1 MVKRHS
7 LGLPM
12 VASACVAGL
21 LAASALA
28 AATQPTLYI
37 HANIHTMDAARPRAE
52 AMLVTNGHI
61 VAIGSANDVRI
72 AADAITPGPQPRTG
86 PNAPREV
93 DLRGRT
99 VLPGLVDCHG
109 HMSGL
114 GSLHLGIVD
123 LARTRS
129 YDEVIDRVA
138 ARAKS
143 SPKGAWVVGRGW
155 DHESWPEKAL
165 PTHELLSRACPDNP
179 VVLSRVDGHAML
191 ANAAAMSVAG
201 ITAET
206 ASPAGGEIL
215 HDKSGAPTGVFVDN
229 AMDVVASHVPR
240 SVRPDPESALLKAQE
255 LCLSAGLTGVH
266 DAGVGPMEL
275 EVYQRLEAEGRLK
288 LRVYAMVSAAYAPD
302 WFEKHGLKKG
312 DGQVNGRD
320 ERLTIRAAKMYIDG
334 ALGSRGAWLLE
345 PYADRSAADDGT
357 PYTGLAVRQPADVE
371 ALAAD
376 GLKRGYQVCTHAIGD
391 RGNREVLD
399 AYVKAIRAVARLR
412 YAGEANIAGPVQPP
426 PFASVVHGVALAA
439 RFRVEHAQ
447 LLSPEDIPRFA
458 GWHIIASMQATHCTT
473 DMRWIDARVG
483 PERAKG
489 AYAWASLLASGAV
502 VAGGSDFPVESHNP
516 FLGLYAAITR
526 QNDRGEPAGGWM
538 PQERMTREEAL
549 RSYTT
554 AAVYAGLA
562 ETQRGEL
569 RAGMQADFIVIDRDV
584 MTIEPREILGTKVLM
599 TVVGGEVA
607 WEAK

>member
-1 MVKRHS
+1 MARRHS
-7 LGLPM
+7 VGMAMAAWGL
-12 VASACVAGL
+12 VCVVGL
-21 LAASALA
+21 LGANARAAD
-28 AATQPTLYI
+28 PTLYT
-37 HANIHTMDAARPRAE
+37 HGNIYTMDAARPRAE
-52 AMLVTNGHI
+52 AMAVLDGRI
-61 VAIGSANDVRI
+61 VSVGSESQVREAISGGVG
-72 AADAITPGPQPRTG
+72 ADARASRI
-86 PNAPREV
+86 

-114 GSLHLGIVD
+114 GALHMGIVD
-123 LARTRS
+123 LAGTKS
-129 YDEVIDRVA
+129 YEEVVERVA

-155 DHESWPEKAL
+155 DHESWPEKTL
-165 PTHELLSRACPDNP
+165 PTHALLSKACPNNP

-191 ANAAAMSVAG
+191 ANAAAMSAAG
-201 ITAET
+201 VTAES
-206 ASPAGGEIL
+206 ASPPGGEIL
-215 HDKSGAPTGVFVDN
+215 HDKTGAPTGVFVDN
-229 AMDVVASHVPR
+229 AMDVVSSHVPR

-312 DGQVNGRD
+312 DGQMNGRD

-345 PYADRSAADDGT
+345 PYADRSAADDGS
-357 PYTGLAVRQPADVE
+357 PYTGLAVQQPEMVE
-371 ALAAD
+371 RLAAD

-399 AYVKAIRAVARLR
+399 AYVHAMKAAGVVATGDRS
-412 YAGEANIAGPVQPP
+412 P
-426 PFASVVHGVALAA
+426 
-439 RFRVEHAQ
+439 RFRIEHAQ
-447 LLSPEDIPRFA
+447 LLSPADIPRFA
-458 GWHIIASMQATHCTT
+458 QWGIIASMQATHCTT

-554 AAVYAGLA
+554 TAAYAGLA

-599 TVVGGEVA
+599 TVVGGEVV
-607 WEAK
+607 WEGK